1 MIAISS
7 IVSELNYRLHKF
19 IFHQKGNASWSTWR
33 GVPLL
38 HVKFLTQSRIRRHT
52 RVISLAS
59 PSTHIKISDSFNG
72 QLVSAKQFKN
82 IQYLSVC
89 FRNAIICLREVSLLL
104 EFLSSTILAHMFVMS
119 KAWMFQ
125 SVNAKTCHPCD
136 YFLESFW
143 SGGALTM
150 RLVPTTVSYP

>member
-1 MIAISS
+1 M
-7 IVSELNYRLHKF
+7 
-19 IFHQKGNASWSTWR
+19 
-33 GVPLL
+33 PLL
-38 HVKFLTQSRIRRHT
+38 HVNPEDSWRYRGYIGIHELSFLHHHRHT
-52 RVISLAS
+52 LAS
-59 PSTHIKISDSFNG
+59 PSTHIKMSDSFNR

-82 IQYLSVC
+82 IQNLSIC

-119 KAWMFQ
+119 KAWTFQ

-150 RLVPTTVSYP
+150 QLVPTTVSYP